1 MSNHTR
7 GPRKGRVPPH
17 IQDRVERKRQKRA
30 ERLALGPWYRRP
42 WFLITVAAVV
52 ALLAGLA
59 LGRFTAPDP
68 VAQAA
73 DEADEVIGILD
84 QSEVIWQGGTAQGA
98 PPVNAALDE
107 LRSAGNT
114 ATIEAA
120 LELWVTSYDRLIGQ
134 LETAGVPAAADGVRR
149 LALASTQLSKDAAE
163 TLGAAATVE
172 GQARELLLDE
182 VDRLRARAEQYDAS
196 ARRLLAELR
205 GEDADVPAPAA
216 SMPDLPRPTAEPAES
231 PPDASPDAAG
241 EPSPDADTTDGVTEP
256 EPSPDTS

>member
-17 IQDRVERKRQKRA
+17 IQERVERKRQRRA

-52 ALLAGLA
+52 ALLAGIA

-68 VAQAA
+68 VARAA
-73 DEADEVIGILD
+73 DEADDVIAILD

-107 LRSAGNT
+107 LRSAGT
-114 ATIEAA
+114 TTTIETA

-134 LETAGVPAAADGVRR
+134 METAGVPAAADGVRR
-149 LALASTQLSKDAAE
+149 LALASTQLSKDATE

-172 GQARELLLDE
+172 GEARELLLDE
-182 VDRLRARAEQYDAS
+182 VDRLRARAEQHDAS

-216 SMPDLPRPTAEPAES
+216 SMPDLPRPTAARAES
-231 PPDASPDAAG
+231 PPAAG
-241 EPSPDADTTDGVTEP
+241 EPSPDASPTDGTTEP